1 MKLIVAFSAV
11 FFTILAIQ
19 NNASAI
25 RCYVCTNELGGEC
38 GKVNDNMIFNCTESV
53 ACLTING
60 KGKI

>member
-25 RCYVCTNELGGEC
+25 RCYVCTNESGGEC
-38 GKVNDNMIFNCTESV
+38 GKVNDGMIFNCTLSV
-53 ACLTING
+53 ACLKSNIKSKT
-60 KGKI
+60 